1 MRKTFIL
8 YILYIQRDACERE
21 FTRDETE
28 ETRALRRVKLL
39 SARFRLRVHTID
51 TLKRFP
57 HETF

>member
-8 YILYIQRDACERE
+8 YIVYIQRDACERE
-21 FTRDETE
+21 CTRDETE
-28 ETRALRRVKLL
+28 ETRALRVTLL
-39 SARFRLRVHTID
+39 SVRFRLRVHTIA

>member
-21 FTRDETE
+21 FTRRKR
-28 ETRALRRVKLL
+28 RALLRVKLL